1 MKLISKHINIICRK
15 LGMNSEVEHMAD
27 GFTGKRKSEGK
38 GTNLIQCKAGI
49 FYMKHFCNSAA
60 VTC

>member
-27 GFTGKRKSEGK
+27 GVYRKEKVRRKRYKLDPMYGW
-38 GTNLIQCKAGI
+38 
-49 FYMKHFCNSAA
+49 HFLHEALLQ
-60 VTC
+60 